1 MDPIAPIDLTGK
13 VAFVTGAT
21 SGIGQATALAFA
33 RAGAAVVAADISAAG
48 AERTAETITECGGR
62 AVAVACDVTR
72 GDDVRRALAT
82 AADAFGGI
90 DMAFNNAGID
100 QSLIATADIGED
112 DFDRLVAV
120 NLRGVFLCMKYQ
132 IPMLLERGGG
142 AIVNTSSGAGVKPF
156 KDQAA
161 YTATKHAVVGL
172 TRAAAL
178 DYADRGLRI
187 NAVCPGIIDTPMMG
201 RVSGGTDEGRAR
213 VIAGE
218 PIGRMGLPDE
228 IAATVLWLCS
238 PAAGFVLGH
247 AMVVDG
253 AQTLA

>member
-1 MDPIAPIDLTGK
+1 ML
-13 VAFVTGAT
+13 FRSVT
-21 SGIGQATALAFA
+21 S
-33 RAGAAVVAADISAAG
+33 
-48 AERTAETITECGGR
+48 
-62 AVAVACDVTR
+62 
-72 GDDVRRALAT
+72 GDDVRRALTT
-82 AADAFGGI
+82 AVETFGGI

-100 QSLIATADIGED
+100 QSLTATADIAEA

-120 NLRGVFLCMKYQ
+120 NLRGVFLGMKHQ
-132 IPMLLERGGG
+132 IPLLLERVGG

-172 TRAAAL
+172 TQAAAL
-178 DYADRGLRI
+178 DYADRGIRI
-187 NAVCPGIIDTPMMG
+187 NAVCPGIVDTPMIG
-201 RVSGGTDEGRAR
+201 RVSGGTEAGRAR

-218 PIGRMGLPDE
+218 PIGRMGLPEE
-228 IAATVLWLCS
+228 IAAAVLWLCS
-238 PAAGFVLGH
+238 PASGFVVGH

>member
-1 MDPIAPIDLTGK
+1 MDPATPTDLAGK

-21 SGIGQATALAFA
+21 SGIGHATALAFA
-33 RAGAAVVAADISAAG
+33 RAGAAVVAADISTDGVEQTA
-48 AERTAETITECGGR
+48 RTVVEQGGR
-62 AVAVACDVTR
+62 AIAVTCDVTS
-72 GDDVRRALAT
+72 GDDVRRALTT
-82 AADAFGGI
+82 AVETFGGI

-100 QSLIATADIGED
+100 QSLTATADIAEA

-120 NLRGVFLCMKYQ
+120 NLRGVFLGMKHQ
-132 IPMLLERGGG
+132 IPLLLERGGG

-172 TRAAAL
+172 TQAAAL
-178 DYADRGLRI
+178 DYADRGIRI
-187 NAVCPGIIDTPMMG
+187 NAVCPGIVDTPMIG
-201 RVSGGTDEGRAR
+201 RVSGGTEAGRAR

-218 PIGRMGLPDE
+218 PIGRMGRPEE
-228 IAATVLWLCS
+228 IAAAVVWLCS

-247 AMVVDG
+247 ALVVDG